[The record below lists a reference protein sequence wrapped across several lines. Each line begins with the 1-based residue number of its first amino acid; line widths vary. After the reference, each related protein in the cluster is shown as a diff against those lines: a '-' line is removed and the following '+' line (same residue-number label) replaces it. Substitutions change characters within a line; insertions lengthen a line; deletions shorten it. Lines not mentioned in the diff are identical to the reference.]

1 VGTFLRHSVEKLK
14 GYGLCSKTVTWIRI
28 VLQKRQMRE
37 SVEAFLKW
45 VKTVKVISGVGIPQG
60 LVLGPLLSL
69 FCENDLANDRKQ
81 HENDDTNIYRKIK
94 KTGDSSLLQSDLH
107 SIGRVVR

>member
-1 VGTFLRHSVEKLK
+1 
-14 GYGLCSKTVTWIRI
+14 
-28 VLQKRQMRE
+28 MRE

-69 FCENDLANDRKQ
+69 FSYSVNDLANDRKQ

-94 KTGDSSLLQSDLH
+94 KAGDSSLLQSDLH